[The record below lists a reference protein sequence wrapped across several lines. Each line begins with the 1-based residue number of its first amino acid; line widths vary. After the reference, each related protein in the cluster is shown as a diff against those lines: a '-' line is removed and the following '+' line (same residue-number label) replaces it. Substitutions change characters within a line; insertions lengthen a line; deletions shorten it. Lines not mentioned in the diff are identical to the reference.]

1 LWKNGSKMTISKKMN
16 QKITDNK
23 RKRLRIPFESQVLL
37 KFKELGA
44 ILEAKMKNISING
57 IFVETSIFIPIHT
70 PCDIEIVITAPH
82 SKLTMQIEGFV
93 SRQDPNGLGIQF
105 INDMEWFAFFSI
117 FQYYGRQNTRQMR
130 TTQREPANTSQS
142 GEN

>member
-1 LWKNGSKMTISKKMN
+1 MQRADMKS
-16 QKITDNK
+16 TDDK

-37 KFKELGA
+37 KFKDLGA

-57 IFVETSIFIPIHT
+57 IFVETSIFITENT
-70 PCDIEIVITAPH
+70 PCDIEVVITAPH
-82 SKLTMQIEGFV
+82 SKLIMQIEGFV

-117 FQYYGRQNTRQMR
+117 FQYYGRENARQQPSAKGMSE
-130 TTQREPANTSQS
+130 TASQS
-142 GEN
+142 ENTQISSTNHDN

>member
-1 LWKNGSKMTISKKMN
+1 MTPN
-16 QKITDNK
+16 DDK

-37 KFKELGA
+37 KFNDLGA

-57 IFVETSIFIPIHT
+57 IFVETSIYIPVKT
-70 PCDIEIVITAPH
+70 PCDIEVIITARH

-117 FQYYGRQNTRQMR
+117 FQYYGRENSHQIL
-130 TTQREPANTSQS
+130 TSTGGQDQTLQS
-142 GEN
+142 SE

>member
-1 LWKNGSKMTISKKMN
+1 MTMI
-16 QKITDNK
+16 QKVNDDK

-37 KFKELGA
+37 KFKDLGA

-57 IFVETSIFIPIHT
+57 IFVETSIFIPVNT
-70 PCDIEIVITAPH
+70 PCDIEVVITAPH

-93 SRQDPNGLGIQF
+93 SRHDPTGLGIQF

-117 FQYYGRQNTRQMR
+117 FQYYGRDSARHMNTNQAM
-130 TTQREPANTSQS
+130 TGTSPS
-142 GEN
+142 T